1 MKLTELLLQE
11 LDREAPGI
19 RKVLERVPEEKNNW
33 KPHEKS
39 MPLGRLATL
48 VATMPGWLDL
58 VVNQDE
64 IDINPPGGP
73 KFKPQDWSTREE
85 LLEQFE
91 ASLKKGQEALKATSD
106 DHLLN
111 TNWRMLSA
119 GKVMS
124 DQPRYIGIRDGVFNH
139 LAHHRGQLTV
149 YLRLNEAKVPAIYGP
164 SADEGIAA
172 SGGHQ
177 GRAA

>member
-1 MKLTELLLQE
+1 
-11 LDREAPGI
+11 
-19 RKVLERVPEEKNNW
+19 
-33 KPHEKS
+33 
-39 MPLGRLATL
+39 MPLGPLATL

-58 VVNQDE
+58 VVNHDE

-73 KFKPQDWSTREE
+73 KFKPQDWSTRTE

-91 ASLKKGQEALKATSD
+91 ASLKKGREVLKATSD

-124 DQPRYIGIRDGVFNH
+124 DQPRLYRDPRRSVQPFGSPPRPN
-139 LAHHRGQLTV
+139 LPCICGW
-149 YLRLNEAKVPAIYGP
+149 NEAKVPAIYGP

-172 SGGHQ
+172 SGGTE